1 MIDFILDALRATP
14 EIAVFLAIS
23 LGVLIGRLRLG
34 SFHLGSVAGALLM
47 GLLIG
52 QIGLE
57 VPHVLKS
64 VFFVLFIYAI
74 GFKSGPEFF
83 GSLNRGTLKL
93 VVLSVVLCG
102 VALASIMLMF
112 SLYKF
117 DAGFTAGLGAGA
129 LTDTAIMGTASSAI
143 SHLDLSAAEKAQ
155 LNSHMAI
162 AYAITYLFGTVGLI
176 VFVGSVAPRLLG
188 IDLVSSAREL
198 ELELG
203 IAKNEDAITVPYTRI
218 VVRAHRVM
226 SGGSALGQTIA
237 EVEARHPSFSV
248 ERVVRAGQVIERDS
262 ALVLA
267 EGDIV
272 GVYALREAVGELAGW
287 IGEEVDHQESMSF
300 PTRQL
305 DIVLTSKEFAGHT
318 IHEIKSRLVGVER
331 MGCFLRSI
339 TRQGLDLPLLPDT
352 VLRRGD
358 VISLAG
364 RTSSVESLAA
374 RLGRIRK
381 QNYRTDIAV
390 HALGMALGSLLGLLS
405 THIGM
410 IPVELGVGGGVLVVA
425 LVIGWINSRHPE
437 LGAMPPAAQWAFSE
451 FGLTAFGAVVGLLAG
466 PAAIAA
472 MEEHGVAILIS
483 GVVVTLLPP
492 LVALYFGRYVLRLH
506 PMILL
511 GALAGAQTEAAS
523 MNKIIEQS
531 GSNTPVVGFTVCYAI
546 SNVLLAVCG
555 PVIIAL
561 TTAG

>member
-1 MIDFILDALRATP
+1 MFEFIFDVLRATP

-23 LGVLIGRLRLG
+23 LGVLIGRLHLG

-93 VVLSVVLCG
+93 VVLSVVLCAT
-102 VALASIMLMF
+102 ALGSILLMF
-112 SLYKF
+112 WIYRF

-143 SHLDLSAAEKAQ
+143 SHLDISSAAKAE

-162 AYAITYLFGTVGLI
+162 AYAITYLFGTIGLI
-176 VFVGSVAPRLLG
+176 VFVGSVAPKLLG
-188 IDLVSSAREL
+188 IDVRSSAREL

-203 IAKNEDAITVPYTRI
+203 IAKAEDAITVPYTRI
-218 VVRAHRVM
+218 VVRAHRVQD
-226 SGGSALGQTIA
+226 GHSAAGQTIA
-237 EVEARHPSFSV
+237 AVEALHPAFSV
-248 ERVVRAGQVIERDS
+248 ERVVRDGQVLERDT
-262 ALVLA
+262 ALVLLD
-267 EGDIV
+267 GDIL

-287 IGEEVDHQESMSF
+287 IGAEVDHPESMSF
-300 PTRQL
+300 PTREAE
-305 DIVLTSKEFAGHT
+305 IVLTSKEFVGHT
-318 IHEIKSRLVGVER
+318 IHQIKSQLVGVER
-331 MGCFLRSI
+331 MGCFVRSI

-364 RTSSVESLAA
+364 RTVSVEGLAA
-374 RLGRIRK
+374 RLGRTRK
-381 QNYRTDIAV
+381 KNYRTDIAV
-390 HALGMALGSLLGLLS
+390 HAMGMALGSLLGLVS
-405 THIGM
+405 THVGM
-410 IPVELGVGGGVLVVA
+410 IPVELGIGGGVLVVA
-425 LVIGWINSRHPE
+425 LVIGWLNSRHPE

-466 PAAIAA
+466 PAAITA
-472 MEEHGVAILIS
+472 MAEHGVAILVS

-492 LVALYFGRYVLRLH
+492 LVTLYFGRYILRLH

-523 MNKIIEQS
+523 MNKIIDQS
-531 GSNTPVVGFTVCYAI
+531 GSNTPVIGFTVCYAI

-561 TTAG
+561 TA